1 MVGRLLF
8 ENGIDFREFRVRFVV
23 SSSETL
29 LFVNSVLV
37 NTSNRRAD
45 LKGREEPENEG
56 VVQVLQQQLLVLHV
70 RQLSPF
76 HYSLFSECFQSE
88 KFRISESSCLLLFSE
103 YLSARSFAWG
113 RGRRTRETHMLETR
127 LALFSLCNRCATNN
141 VGVFAGQPQT
151 TQKVTLR

>member
-56 VVQVLQQQLLVLHV
+56 VVQVLQQQLLSFTCASCP
-70 RQLSPF
+70 LSTTAF
-76 HYSLFSECFQSE
+76 LASA
-88 KFRISESSCLLLFSE
+88 FRAKNSVSPSPAASC
-103 YLSARSFAWG
+103 
-113 RGRRTRETHMLETR
+113 
-127 LALFSLCNRCATNN
+127 FSLSI
-141 VGVFAGQPQT
+141 
-151 TQKVTLR
+151 